1 MNGNDLGNMSAPD
14 LLALRAAVD
23 ERLEQIKQKHIEE
36 AAALGLNL
44 VDGAPKRKRRA
55 SSKQHDND

>member
-1 MNGNDLGNMSAPD
+1 MDVNDLATMSAPD

-36 AAALGLNL
+36 AAALGLTV

-55 SSKQHDND
+55 KHESQ